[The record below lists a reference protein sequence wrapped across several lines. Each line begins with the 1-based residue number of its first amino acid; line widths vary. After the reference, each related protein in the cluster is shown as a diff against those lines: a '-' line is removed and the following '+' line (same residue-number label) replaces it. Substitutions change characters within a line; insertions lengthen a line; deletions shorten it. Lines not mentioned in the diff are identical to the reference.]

1 MIPISLKPSISLA
14 AILATAHLGA
24 IFLVFVLPISV
35 RLPLVM
41 LLAFSMAYSILRYAL
56 IKLPESIVSLK
67 LEEKSCT
74 YSMRGGSEKNCAFHG
89 STYVSPYLTVLNLKE
104 EGRRLMKSVVILPD
118 AIDREEFRQL
128 RVWLRWKV

>member
-1 MIPISLKPSISLA
+1 MIPISLRPSISLA

-24 IFLVFVLPISV
+24 ISLILMLPISA

-41 LLAFSMAYSILRYAL
+41 LLAFSMAYSILRYAF
-56 IKLPESIVSLK
+56 IRLPDSIVSLK
-67 LEEKSCT
+67 LEEKSCMF
-74 YSMRGGSEKNCAFHG
+74 SMRGGSEKSCVFHG
-89 STYVSPYLTVLNLKE
+89 SSYVSPYLTVLNLKE
-104 EGRRLMKSVVILPD
+104 EGKRLMKSVVILPD

>member
-41 LLAFSMAYSILRYAL
+41 LLAFSMAYSILRYAF
-56 IKLPESIVSLK
+56 IRLPDSIVSLK
-67 LEEKSCT
+67 LEEKSCMF
-74 YSMRGGSEKNCAFHG
+74 SMRGGSEKSCVFHG
-89 STYVSPYLTVLNLKE
+89 SSYVSPYLTVLNLKE
-104 EGRRLMKSVVILPD
+104 EGKRLMKSVVILPD

>member
-1 MIPISLKPSISLA
+1 MIPITLKPSISLA

-24 IFLVFVLPISV
+24 IFLVLGLPISAK
-35 RLPLVM
+35 LPLVM
-41 LLAFSMAYSILRYAL
+41 LLAFSMVYSILRYAL
-56 IKLPESIVSLK
+56 IKLPDSIVSLK
-67 LEEKSCT
+67 LEEKSCKF
-74 YSMRGGSEKNCAFHG
+74 SMRGGSEKICAFHG

>member
-1 MIPISLKPSISLA
+1 MIPISLRPSISLA
-14 AILATAHLGA
+14 AILSTAHLGA
-24 IFLVFVLPISV
+24 ISLILVLPISE

-56 IKLPESIVSLK
+56 IQLPDSIVFLK

-74 YSMRGGSEKNCAFHG
+74 FSMRSGGEKICAFHG
-89 STYVSPYLTVLNLKE
+89 SSYVSPYLTVLNLKE
-104 EGRRLMKSVVILPD
+104 EGKRLMKSVVILPD

>member
-24 IFLVFVLPISV
+24 IFLVLVLPISV

-41 LLAFSMAYSILRYAL
+41 LLAFSMVYSILRYAF
-56 IKLPESIVSLK
+56 IKLSDSIVSLK

-74 YSMRGGSEKNCAFHG
+74 FSMRGGSEKICAFHG

-104 EGRRLMKSVVILPD
+104 EGGSLLKSVVILTD
-118 AIDREEFRQL
+118 AIDSEEFRQL